1 MTWKAYLS
9 SQFRYRAGRALMVMA
24 GVALGAALFVAL
36 IALGNGFREAARAP
50 LAGVAADLLIT
61 RPASGQAEAASAQTT
76 RGPRLPFGSAP
87 LSTEEVQRIGATAGV
102 AQIASALEIWDF
114 GAAQYQTVLGL
125 NPAQDQ
131 VGPVRALRQGLIAGR
146 LFKAGERDVAVADRH
161 YAAFYSLKP
170 GDRVTIG
177 GRSFQ
182 VVGVAEQRE
191 SSQAGVANLYVP
203 LADAQALVGLSAGEV
218 NQVYARV
225 GDASRVDAVVADLN
239 AQLGSLSVI
248 SQESILQVMG
258 GVARVSARFTEV
270 AGLVGLLGGWVLAW
284 VALSGLVAER
294 QREIAVMKAVGWR
307 AREVTRV
314 FLAESLLLSLA
325 GGLAGIVLGLA
336 AAIVISYLPA
346 PAASLSQSLPGLAV
360 ATSQAA
366 DAHLSAQVAPGTLGV
381 ALVAA
386 VSGGA
391 LAGWLNA
398 RRAAEI
404 KPSQALHQA

>member
-1 MTWKAYLS
+1 MMTYIS
-9 SQFRYRAGRALMVMA
+9 SQFRYRTGRALMVVA

-36 IALGNGFREAARAP
+36 TALGNGFRQAARAP

-61 RPASGQAEAASAQTT
+61 RPAIGQAAMAPAQTT

-87 LSTEEVQRIGATAGV
+87 LTPDEVSRIASTGGV
-102 AQIASALEIWDF
+102 AQIATALEVWDF

-125 NPAQDQ
+125 DPAQDQ
-131 VGPVRALRQGLIAGR
+131 VGPARLLREGLLAGR
-146 LFKAGERDVAVADRH
+146 LFRADEQDVAVADRH

-182 VVGVAEQRE
+182 IVGIAEQRG

-203 LADAQALVGLSAGEV
+203 LAEAQNLVGLKAGQV

-225 GDASRVDAVVADLN
+225 TDASRVDAIVESLT
-239 AQLGSLSVI
+239 AQMGSLSVI

-258 GVARVSARFTEV
+258 SVARVSARFAEV

-294 QREIAVMKAVGWR
+294 QREIGVMKAMGWR
-307 AREVTRV
+307 ARDVTRA
-314 FLAESLLLSLA
+314 FLAESLLLSLM
-325 GGLAGIVLGLA
+325 GGLIGVVLGLA
-336 AAIVISYLPA
+336 AALGIGALPA
-346 PAASLSQSLPGLAV
+346 PVASLSQTLPGLAV
-360 ATSQAA
+360 AATPVS
-366 DAHLSAQVAPGTLGV
+366 DPHLSAQVAPGTLLL
-381 ALVAA
+381 ALLVAT
-386 VSGGA
+386 SGGI
-391 LAGWLNA
+391 LAGWISVG
-398 RRAAEI
+398 RAAAL
-404 KPSQALHQA
+404 KPSQTLREA

>member
-1 MTWKAYLS
+1 MMTYIG
-9 SQFRYRAGRALMVMA
+9 SQFRYRTGRALMVVA

-36 IALGNGFREAARAP
+36 TALGNGFRQAARAP

-61 RPASGQAEAASAQTT
+61 RAATGQDAMAQAQTT

-87 LSTEEVQRIGATAGV
+87 LTSDEVSRIASTGGM
-102 AQIASALEIWDF
+102 AQIATALEVWDF

-125 NPAQDQ
+125 DPAQDQ
-131 VGPVRALRQGLIAGR
+131 VGPARLLREGLLAGR
-146 LFKAGERDVAVADRH
+146 LFRADEQDAAVADRH

-182 VVGVAEQRE
+182 IVGIAEQRG

-203 LADAQALVGLSAGEV
+203 LFEAQSLVGVKPGQV

-225 GDASRVDAVVADLN
+225 TDASRVDAIVESLTV
-239 AQLGSLSVI
+239 QMGSLSVI

-258 GVARVSARFTEV
+258 SVARVSARFAEV

-294 QREIAVMKAVGWR
+294 QREIGVMKAMGWR
-307 AREVTRV
+307 ARDVTRA
-314 FLAESLLLSLA
+314 FLAESLLLSLIC
-325 GGLAGIVLGLA
+325 GLIGVVLGLA
-336 AAIVISYLPA
+336 AALGIGALPA
-346 PAASLSQSLPGLAV
+346 PVTSLSQPLPGLAV
-360 ATSQAA
+360 AATPVS
-366 DAHLSAQVAPGTLGV
+366 DPHLSTQVAPGVLLL
-381 ALVAA
+381 ALLVAT
-386 VSGGA
+386 SGGV
-391 LAGWLNA
+391 LAGWISA
-398 RRAAEI
+398 WRAAAL
-404 KPSQALHQA
+404 KPSQALREG